1 MKTLFLILAATSFA
15 LPSFSSTWEI
25 DDAHTAAKFKIRHLM
40 VSNVYGQI
48 TGAKG
53 SLEIDD
59 KDLTKTTG
67 TVTLDVATIN
77 TNNEKRDAHLKEADF
92 FEVSK
97 HPTLT
102 YQIKKVSK
110 SKGGKYSMEGELT
123 LKGVTKP
130 VSLKDVEITP
140 TVKDPWG
147 GVRRGLSGTTTI
159 DRKDFGITWNKVLDG
174 GGITLGEK
182 VEVEIAAELKAKAEN
197 AKN

>member
-1 MKTLFLILAATSFA
+1 MKSFFFVLVSAVA
-15 LPSFSSTWEI
+15 LPSLASTWDI
-25 DDAHTAAKFKIRHLM
+25 DDTHTAAKFKIRHLM

-59 KDLTKTTG
+59 KDSSKTKG
-67 TVTLDVATIN
+67 TITLDVATIN
-77 TNNEKRDAHLKEADF
+77 TNNEKRDAHLKGEDF

-97 HPTLT
+97 FPTIT
-102 YQIKKVSK
+102 YQITKVSK
-110 SKGGKYSMEGELT
+110 AKNGKYKMDGELT
-123 LKGVTKP
+123 LKGLTKP

-147 GVRRGLSGTTTI
+147 GTRRGLAGTTTLN
-159 DRKDFGITWNKVLDG
+159 RKDFGLTWNKALDG
-174 GGITLGEK
+174 GGVVVGDS
-182 VEVEIAAELKAKAEN
+182 VEIEVAAELKQQAEP

>member
-1 MKTLFLILAATSFA
+1 MKSFFFVLISAVA
-15 LPSFSSTWEI
+15 LPSLASTWDI
-25 DDAHTAAKFKIRHLM
+25 DDTHTAAKFKIRHLM

-59 KDLTKTTG
+59 KDSSKIKG
-67 TVTLDVATIN
+67 TITLDVATIN
-77 TNNEKRDAHLKEADF
+77 TNNEKRDAHLKGEDF

-97 HPTLT
+97 FPTVT
-102 YQIKKVSK
+102 YQITKVSK
-110 SKGGKYSMEGELT
+110 AKNGKYKMDGELT
-123 LKGVTKP
+123 LKGLTKP

-147 GVRRGLSGTTTI
+147 GTRRGLAGTTTLN
-159 DRKDFGITWNKVLDG
+159 RKDFGLTWNKALDG
-174 GGITLGEK
+174 GGVVVGDS
-182 VEVEIAAELKAKAEN
+182 VEIEVAAELKQQAEP